1 MANYTI
7 YLQELINSNWDLG
20 LQSYPIFDEAYRP
33 KLNQK
38 IINHFKFREIGAET
52 PALFIFFLN
61 RKMDEIMEY
70 YNQLYKSAL
79 IEINPLI
86 PMDYTEVMSHITV
99 GEGETNTSDL
109 AINSDT
115 PQQLITGGDL
125 DSGVY
130 ASDAS
135 QGQSKNSQKAKT
147 EDNYT
152 KSISGKNGSKSPSEL
167 LEEFRKTF
175 LNIDEM
181 ILSDLDVCFLQIA

>member
-86 PMDYTEVMSHITV
+86 PIDYTEVMAHITV
-99 GEGETNTSDL
+99 GEGETNASDL

>member
-86 PMDYTEVMSHITV
+86 PMDYTEVMAHITV
-99 GEGETNTSDL
+99 GEGETNASDL